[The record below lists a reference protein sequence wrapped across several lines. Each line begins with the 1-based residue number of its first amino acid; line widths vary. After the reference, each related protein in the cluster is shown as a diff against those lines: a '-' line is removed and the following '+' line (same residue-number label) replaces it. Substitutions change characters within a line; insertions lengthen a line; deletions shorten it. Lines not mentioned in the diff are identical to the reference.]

1 MATSTYL
8 SNPDVSVNSVDL
20 TDQCTSATFTHR
32 FDQLEATSFGDT
44 DRNFV
49 KGLGNHE
56 LTLTL
61 YMSYAAAET
70 YATLAALVGTATNI
84 VVKPSSGAASATNPQ
99 FTLTGGFLAELP
111 VINATMGELS
121 TIDITFTGGVFSVS
135 AP

>member
-121 TIDITFTGGVFSVS
+121 TVDITFTGGVFSVS

>member
-1 MATSTYL
+1 MSTSTYL
-8 SNPDVSVNSVDL
+8 SNPDVTVNTVSL

-84 VVKPSSGAASATNPQ
+84 VVKPSSAAASATNPQ